1 MKKKVWLKQIGKC
14 IAAGIALLYITP
26 VLYTVMQSFMEL
38 QQLRTPGVELIPRN
52 FNLNQYYVL
61 TFFKSEYFLLFLNSV
76 KISTAVIAGQL
87 LVGVIAAFVFAKL
100 TFPGQ
105 RFLFSL
111 YILVALLPFQ
121 VTLVPN
127 VLLFNAAQMQLNLQ
141 LLDTHWAII
150 LPGVFS
156 TFGIFLLRQ
165 FIVGIPTEYIEA
177 ARVDGASHL
186 RIFFTIVLPLIKPA
200 VFTLVM
206 LTFIDQWNVVEQ
218 AFLFLESPEKFPL
231 SIFLEDIFVED
242 FPVFYAAAVLYLAPA
257 VMLFFKGEKYL
268 SEGLGTGGLK

>member
-1 MKKKVWLKQIGKC
+1 MGIG
-14 IAAGIALLYITP
+14 LLFLLP
-26 VLYTVMQSFMEL
+26 VFFTVTQSFMEL
-38 QQLRTPGVELIPRN
+38 SQLNTAGLQLIPQN
-52 FNLNQYYVL
+52 FNLQQYYVL
-61 TFFKSEYFLLFLNSV
+61 AFFKSEYFHLFLNSV
-76 KISTAVIAGQL
+76 KISGLVIAGQL
-87 LVGVIAAFVFAKL
+87 LVSVIAAFVFAKS

-105 RFLFSL
+105 GIIFAM

-127 VLLFNAAQMQLNLQ
+127 VLLFNALDMTLNIK

-165 FIVGIPTEYIEA
+165 FIVGIPTEYTEA
-177 ARVDGASHL
+177 AKIDGAGHL

-200 VFTLVM
+200 VFTLIM
-206 LTFIDQWNVVEQ
+206 LTFIEQWNVVEQ

-231 SIFLEDIFVED
+231 SIFLEEIFTED
-242 FPVFYAAAVLYLAPA
+242 FPVFYGAAVLYLTPA
-257 VMLFFKGEKYL
+257 VIIFMKGQKYL
-268 SEGLGTGGLK
+268 REGLGMGGLK